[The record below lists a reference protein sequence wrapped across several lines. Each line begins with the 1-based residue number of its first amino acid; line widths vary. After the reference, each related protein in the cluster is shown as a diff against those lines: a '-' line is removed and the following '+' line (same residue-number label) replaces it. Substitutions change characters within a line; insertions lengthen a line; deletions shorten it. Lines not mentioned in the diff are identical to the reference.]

1 MATEAVIIQEPV
13 SMVEKMATEAVII
26 QEPIAMVEKMATEA
40 VIIAEPIS
48 MVKTE
53 VESKHLALDV
63 GVETANVVAEGN
75 HGIPKGESF
84 LMSPEISKVANETCG
99 VLDHTPFKA
108 EKIPEDQEKMA
119 VRIEEEAGTRGIGK
133 GDAVDGSEELE
144 KQASMDSHDPTVESL
159 KDAKETVTE
168 ASSTGPV
175 NEVDDTKP
183 EKLPAE
189 AGKDGIILDSLGQTL
204 TETVAESKEIASMDE
219 KLEQVSSEE
228 IKCKNSVMKT
238 EELPPG
244 FGTENTT
251 EDYSSKDVDTA
262 VSGEIA
268 EGSASIED
276 TTSVKDNEERSDEN
290 ENTETVEVEISNK
303 NADDSSVG
311 QPVGK
316 EHEKPHE
323 FSGMQPKEQ
332 VYEAI
337 GASENKEEGSEDV
350 PKACQSKD
358 GTNPEHIFTETAATI
373 DLKSETSRTDEEN
386 VKEDLEDCTAE
397 TMNEKSEEENT
408 ATTMSIEE
416 VCKERETEAS
426 STVKENPETKEY
438 PIAVSNSS
446 ISDKTVKES
455 MEEGESR
462 PMKST
467 EEVSNSNIEEA
478 DSIEGTEK
486 PDNDPSPFNVKDW
499 KEEIIP
505 IEVKED
511 HVHSSLIELEESG
524 KDTEE
529 ETNVNEDEAEG
540 EKNEIHNVVTVEE
553 IGVTTEHEEIGVNRA
568 NIDVKS
574 TDSPVTCDKNVE
586 IPEPRKEDGM
596 QDEIPNAGN
605 EDHIELTNK
614 EIQFKEVPEDEVKE
628 HSTVPSEEYKAT
640 PIEERKITN
649 ETSEKDQDLYE
660 HLEEV
665 AVDEKVV
672 LDTTDK
678 EPPVVMEVL
687 DDMKRDE
694 ESTVPIPEG
703 TIIEAEN
710 VNLVCQSEEEIPESD
725 QQKNKPEK
733 EKPVCQLNVVSED
746 VNTTTSG
753 ETVETS
759 TNIEEATSIE
769 NSEERSEEE
778 GREDSPTDHL
788 QSEVNENTET
798 VKAEISNKNADDVHV
813 SDSSIEPVKNEHEF
827 SDVQHEERVHE
838 ATGASKEKE
847 EDSEDVSEA
856 YQSRD
861 GTNPE
866 QTFPE
871 AETTDLKPKTSEME
885 NENPKFIKEV
895 DLLESKN
902 FSESLEALENKQEEM
917 QQELEDCTADATENI
932 DEIHDSPK
940 LIVKEECTIIDDSLK
955 STEEGEK
962 EEIPEVKVC
971 EKVVTDNTVEN
982 AEKQIIQ
989 EEDNKDQ
996 TTLKEVCK
1004 GSETAASCTA
1014 KEEINLIEVEEEL
1027 VHSSSFELEE
1037 SEENTEKETSVI
1049 STADLDCTSHVAE
1062 TEETKIEEAETET
1075 DGKVERNEINNQ
1087 GTALESA
1094 DIDVKSADSYVASE
1108 KDMEI
1113 PREEDGMQD
1122 RIPNQGSENQ
1132 MEMPTEEIQL
1142 KEVLGDEM
1150 KEPSIMPLEEYNA
1163 ELIDETS
1170 EKEQALYK
1178 PLENVG
1184 DDVKV
1189 VQATDKE
1196 LGITKGLAEMRNDEE
1211 SVVSVSE
1218 TAETSTNI
1226 EEATSINDHEERSE
1240 GERREEPPTD
1250 HLQIEA
1256 NESYETVEVEVSN
1269 ETVDDLHVTDSFIG
1283 QPVDYE
1289 HEKQHEISD
1298 VQPVENEALEH
1309 KEEEILQ
1316 DLEDCSAEKPEPKD
1330 AVENVEDNLKQEE
1343 TNEVHEGPTLIVKE
1357 DCAITDDSLKSTEE
1371 DENEETPEVEV
1382 CEKLE
1387 LDNPV
1392 EIAEKQIL
1400 DEEDNK
1406 VQTTLMEEMMKE
1418 KDKEENTAATVSI
1431 TEASNSVIEEMDS
1444 IEETAKP
1451 NSDPNLFDIVKDS
1464 GEELTTI
1471 KVTEDHVGS
1480 SSFELEESKNDTEE
1494 ETPASCAAETE
1505 ETNIKGAEAEEEK
1518 NERNNVVAEERG
1530 LETTQLEGISVYSAE
1545 MNLKSPTE
1553 TDTEIPREIDAIQ
1566 DKAPNAGSEDQLEM
1580 NSEEIPSKEI
1590 SDGTSEKVR
1599 YLYEHSEILPSQ
1611 ATDEKLMQNEDSP
1624 QSDVPKA
1631 EPEDA
1636 GNESRH
1642 EVKEQ
1647 LVEEPNVEVT
1657 NVSTEEVHSEQ
1668 DNQTDASEAKTLH
1681 DEKSLDLEL
1690 KPEQN
1695 EDGKP
1700 LDEATDLGDTMGTC
1714 NDDEKVVKEE
1724 NFSKNL
1730 EETESLK
1737 EDSEIGKDQIPGVII
1752 VNDNAKV
1759 EDFNSVSN
1767 ECLDEAESKEQIVA
1781 ENLEVDEDS
1790 ANEGEASHIMKEL
1803 EETRQDEES
1812 RDPVNVHGEDR
1823 EAENET
1829 EEIILDSKQFQEESC
1844 TEAVTEVKVETSLNK
1859 TDENSKALNIS
1870 SVEMNPEIVESDA
1883 NQETEVENL
1892 QLEEI
1897 SSGFDPDVGTNDNDD
1912 AQKQNLNVET
1922 LDKDEAEVINR
1933 APDACHMPE
1942 VRIDEAEKGLIA
1954 ETADELNKDI
1964 ELGETKSEA
1973 SKTSN
1978 VDELGKIEDIGPP
1991 NTVLEVKPEEQIQT
2005 SIGTLLSEDEEI
2017 RIENPVEKIEEET
2030 QKESQEYSSE
2040 TKTTEEVCLSN
2051 EEQREL
2057 KAVSEEGTIADQDPQ
2072 NDEPDNQIQTA
2083 PSTLPYEESEHGT
2096 EHLSEEIKY
2105 EVQTKLDAATG
2116 DEVTGEQT
2124 TSPLL
2129 VSREKDE
2136 ENICTVEKTEEEKI
2150 NEADMIPDKIS
2161 EGFSVAETTTELCL
2175 EKEEL
2180 LELDDAEKED
2190 EKTKEEE
2197 TIKDEIEEDAK
2208 DAKTRSEIYSQ
2219 MERSVELEAVRE
2231 DETTAVETLAEKI
2244 SDAPVL
2250 NVTTALPSKEDECEN
2265 TIAAEMI
2272 GSEKTP
2278 DEDACL
2284 QKDQLLEDEALAV
2297 DDDASSQV
2305 ILTKKPD
2312 DPVDTLPTDHLNPT
2326 TSTLPSEVQGDEK
2339 KEIELEKEEESPKKI
2354 PEQTQEIEE
2363 ASDLNTEIHEKALK
2377 TELHDET
2384 EDVAIQE
2391 KLVKA
2396 TTEAGEIRL
2405 DEVSD
2410 EKVIVEAQE
2419 TSESRAVIEENVV
2432 LASFEEK
2439 TESESAPVVKDQSEE
2454 TLAESNKSQ
2463 DDETSIDVQ
2472 NQETEEQ
2479 MKEEPKDKLEDEHI
2493 INTEQNTN
2501 EIKAIILS
2509 QEVDKEVVKDE
2520 GSEGFKECVI
2530 EKESSTNEIHPVPNG
2545 DETINKVE
2553 DYSAVSTE
2561 CNQEAKS
2568 EEQIQAEKS
2577 EVEEN
2582 STYEKEGSP
2591 VMKELDEAEKGLIAV
2606 TAEELNRDHELGET
2620 ESEASKISNADELGK
2635 IDDIG
2640 PPNTVLE
2647 VKPEVQIQTS
2657 VCTLL
2662 SEDEEIR
2669 TENPVEKIEEDSQKD
2684 TKIEHEIQENSSE
2697 TKIVEDVCLSNEEQ
2711 RELKAVVSEETIA
2724 DQDPQND
2731 EAEERIQ
2738 TASSTLPSE
2747 ESEHGT
2753 IAISE
2758 EIKYGITKEEVQTK
2772 IEAATG
2778 DEVTGEQTTSP
2789 QLVSTQKDEENIC
2802 TVEKTEEEKV
2812 NEADMIPD
2820 KISEGFSVAETTTE
2834 LCLEKEELL
2843 ELDDSKKDDAEKEDE
2858 KTKEEETIKDEIEED
2873 SKDAKTIVE
2882 ICSQTERSVEL
2893 EVVGEDET
2901 TAVETL
2907 AEKISDAQVLNMTTA
2922 LPSKEDECE
2931 STITAEI
2938 IESEETPDEDASLQ
2952 KDRLQEDEA
2961 LPVDEASSKVI
2972 PTEKS
2977 DDLPDP
2983 VDTLPT
2989 DHLHPITS
2997 MLPTEV
3003 QGDERKEMELEEE
3016 ESPEKIPEHT
3026 ELIEEASDFNTE
3038 VHERAFKN
3046 ELHDETEDVVIQEK
3060 LVKARTEAEEII
3072 LDEVS
3077 AEKVIVEAQ
3086 KTSENEDLVEDKT
3099 IETPSQGSV
3108 AMTESTAVIEENV
3121 VLEGFEE
3128 ESKSESAPLAENQS
3142 EETFPES
3149 SKSQDDETSI
3159 EVQNQEAQEQIKEE
3173 LKEKLEDEHIII
3185 REQNTNET
3193 KAVIL
3198 SEEVDKEV
3206 EKAEGSEGIKE
3217 YVMEKE
3223 SSTNEVHP
3231 VPNGDEAIN
3240 EVEDFSAVST
3250 ECNQEAKSEEQ
3261 IQAENSEVEENS
3273 TNEKEGSPVMKEL
3286 DEGRQDKESGDSVN
3300 VHDEDREAEGKD
3312 EVIDDLKPG
3321 HDMSHSEAVTVERAE
3336 TSLNDTEVNEER
3348 VNTLN
3353 ISSVKMS
3360 LENSE
3365 SNASQEIEEVE
3376 KVQLE
3381 EISSNL
3387 APEVPTNNDDEV
3399 EANTR
3404 DADEFYMAKD
3414 KSAEAENSLSV
3425 EKVDQLNQYEFVET
3439 KSEASKKSLTTEL
3452 EANKVE
3458 ESEGALETSSDYTS
3472 PRVETILKDEDGS
3485 TNTFPEEKSV
3495 EELQSSTHTLLCE
3508 DEEIRTARSIEK
3520 IEEEIQNDVGIKH
3533 ESREES
3539 SCTKSVEEACLL
3551 NEEQIELKAVSEE
3564 ETTADKGLPNDEPEA
3579 VLESE
3584 PNTSRVIADE
3594 SEEHGATET
3603 SYSTSLSEEPMKDS
3617 YGEDELKEKLTE
3629 VETHEELKTSE
3640 IEIIENQI
3648 KDKTIEVTGEASVAK
3663 IETTAVIEE
3672 NVLLAGFEEKPRFES
3687 ALVVEDQSDETF
3699 PESSKSQDDETSIEV
3714 QNQETEEQI
3723 KEELK
3728 EKLEDEHIIN
3738 REQNKNETKAII
3750 LSEEVDKEV
3759 EKAKGSE
3766 AIEEYIM
3773 EKESSTNEIH
3783 PVPSGD
3789 EAINEVED
3797 FSPVSTEC
3805 IQEAKSEEQIQAE
3818 NSEVEEN
3825 STNEKEDEDK
3835 EAEEKDD
3842 VINDLKLSHDM
3853 SHSEAVTA
3861 ERAETSLNDIEVNDE
3876 PEAVLESET
3885 NTSQV
3890 IAEEAEEHGDNE
3902 EKKIKEAE
3910 SFEDEKIPQSECT
3923 REIQGAS
3930 ENRATEVH
3938 ILPGEKSAD
3947 NLHATASTLP
3957 SEVKENETT
3966 ETESKEDKSP
3976 KKIMEQTGEIK
3987 EASNL
3992 NNETCEKP
4000 FGLLSETDDAA
4011 NDIASDEKTEGNEIT
4026 ATEDSKE
4033 EVMEDKE
4040 VIETSYSTSH
4050 SEEQQKDGYG
4060 EDGLKDKMVEDETH
4074 EELKTSEIE
4083 ILENQTKDKTIEDPG
4098 QSSVAKIETTAV
4110 TEEELKDKLE
4120 DEDSINREENM
4131 NEVTKAVILS
4141 EEVDKEV
4148 EKADGS
4154 DDIKENFMEKES
4166 STNEIHPVSNGDE
4179 ATTEVEDYVA
4189 ISTESIQEVESEE
4202 QIQAENSEVEENSTN
4217 DKEGSYIP
4225 KELDERKQ
4233 DEKSVDPVNVHSED
4247 REAEEKVEIL
4257 DDLKLGHGESH
4268 SEAVTEERAETSLN
4282 VTEVNKELVNT
4293 PNISSVK
4300 MSLENIGIDAN
4311 QETEEAEKVRL
4322 EEVSSDLAHEVPT
4335 NNNDEVEIIKRDP
4348 DEFYTAKD
4356 QNAEAEDDLTVQKVD
4371 RLNQD
4376 HELIEKKTEAELEA
4390 NEVEESEAVPETLS
4404 DHASQRVETSTD
4416 IFPEEKSAEQLQ
4428 SSTCT
4433 LFSEDEDSKTARPI
4447 EKIEEEMQNDA
4458 GIKHKIGE
4466 DSLETKKIEEVL
4478 HQEDEALA
4486 EDNINN
4492 ASAPNILSEKPEEQ
4506 IQNPAVTLPSEE
4518 HKHDTIK
4525 EVDKTGEMKNGE
4537 EAVEEKSTAK
4547 DETRELEETLEG
4559 ETNTCQVIPEES
4571 EEHGTVTEE
4580 KKRQEAE
4587 SFEDEKSTQPE
4598 CTRELQDALEDGAAA
4613 VHILPGETS
4622 AVNLHPAAST
4632 LPSEVRGNETKETE
4646 LQEDES
4652 PEKIQEQTR
4661 EIEEVSNFNIE
4672 TCERAFD
4679 NELLTETEDAANE
4692 KKIVITNE
4700 IEVLKEEVM
4709 EDKEVTET
4717 SYSTSHLEEMIKD
4730 GSGEDELKD
4739 KLIQDNKLIVEETK
4753 TSENEIVENQ
4763 MEDDHAS
4770 ISRIETTAVTE
4781 ENVEPAPPGFEE
4793 KPESDLEPV
4802 AEDQSKETLK
4812 NQDDK
4817 TRTDVQNRETEEQIK
4832 EEMIDKVEAESSIN
4846 GEQNKNEVT
4855 KAVIL
4860 SEEVDGSEDIK
4871 ERVIDEES
4879 STNELHPVSKGDE
4892 TTTEVEDY
4900 SAVSIESIEAAESEE
4915 QIQAGNS
4922 EDEENSTNNKE
4933 GSHITKELDDRR
4945 QYEESGD
4952 PVNVHGE
4959 DREAEEK
4966 VETADDLKLNHDM
4979 SHSESVAEERA
4990 ETRLNDTE
4998 VNEKLENTSNISS
5011 VKMSSETIESDIN
5024 QETKEVENVQL
5035 EEVSS
5040 DFAPEVPT
5048 NDNKEAE
5055 VTERDPDAFCMS
5067 KDQIAEAE
5075 NGPTAELEADKVE
5088 IEGVSEL
5095 LSDKVA
5101 PRVETILKVDSTST
5115 NTFLEEKPEEQLQ
5128 SSACT
5133 LPSIPNE
5140 EQRELKAVSEEEIIA
5155 DKVLPNDE
5163 PEEQIQTT
5171 SLTFPSVER
5180 EHGAGAII
5188 EEIEYGK
5195 TKEEVPI
5202 NLDVVTDDEITG
5214 KQTHETNKPEE
5225 VSSSP
5230 LVSVEKEANVS
5241 SVDQREE
5248 EKLNDAE
5255 IPETCLENEAIKELD
5270 DAKKDTQAPQMEESN
5285 EQFFTSELPVENLK
5299 HRTEA
5304 NDEEKAKEVEMLEK
5318 EGPRE
5323 PEAVIDQD
5331 SVVAQASITEE
5342 SQKIETISTVEMLE
5356 EDKRKE
5362 AVQVEEENCE
5372 DSSAG
5377 ETKEINEFHL
5387 VTKEETTSYLAFS
5400 EEQLHIISASAITSQ
5415 ESEHET
5421 KEKEDEKT
5429 SEGGI
5434 IKYEIEEDASD
5445 AKATVEVCSQKGS
5458 SVEFEAVAEDEM
5470 AAADEA
5476 EKTESKKI
5484 EEAEFLRDDSGED
5497 ATLQKELLQGGEALV
5512 VENNASSQTI
5522 PKEKPEEQIPNLVVT
5537 LPSEEHKHD
5546 TISEVDKTEEE
5557 KIKEEEIKNGDSDG
5571 VKTVEEVIPEK
5582 DQTKEA
5588 VAVLEEHES
5597 LEKIQEQTG
5606 DAAASLDIN
5615 MEKNEKALNSELLG
5629 ETEDAAIKEKLGK
5642 AIDGSGGEAY
5652 KYEKINEGTE
5662 IILNEVSQEEVTSHS
5677 TFQSE
5682 EPIRDGEDALKD
5694 ELIEDKTYEE
5704 LIVEAH
5710 ETSENK
5716 ITEKQIK
5723 DEIVKNPGQDS
5734 VVRVESATVTEDHIE
5749 NMGITSSVVE
5759 EYVLID
5765 LQERVVECSQNAEV
5779 RDVKETYPEVVE
5791 HGVEKTVDKSVE
5803 DSTKISS
5810 SEGVESLK
5818 ETEDEKMSEVKI
5830 IKEETEEDASDTRT
5844 AVEICS
5850 QVDTS
5855 IKLEAVTE
5863 NEMTSGQT
5871 LTAKKSEEQMQNP
5884 TSAPHSKEEQ
5894 CIRASVAEEIES
5906 EKMEEVEFL
5915 QDENK
5920 EDATFQKEQLQGD
5933 EALAVENNASSQT
5946 IPTEKSKEQI
5956 PNPVVTLSS
5965 EEHEHETVNEV
5976 EKPEEENMKKEEM
5989 KNRDFDGGETVE
6001 ELSTEKD
6008 ETKGAV
6014 HLSEAEINHLHITA
6028 SAWPSDVQ
6036 GDETNKT
6043 ESKENESLKKIP
6055 EQTGETEEAL
6065 NFTPEI
6071 HEKAS
6076 DNETEDAAIKENIVK
6091 VSDGFAQTNEG
6102 NEIILNEVSKEEI
6115 VSYSTPHSEELTK
6128 DDSQEDAVKD
6138 ERIKDK
6144 TYEELIV
6151 EAGKTSENKMNE
6163 KQIECGVVEEQGQA
6177 SEVRMETTTESSS
6190 DLSMAEG
6197 NQKLEYIQQTG
6208 ETTKT
6213 ASDMQIPRELD
6224 HIDNTGITSL
6234 VAKEH
6239 VPVDLQDK
6247 VAGPSQKA
6255 EVRDVKEI
6263 YPGGLQCGGEITADC
6278 SGEEVTKE
6286 SISTQDLIKI
6296 SSDNVKISAKEA
6308 SQVSLDMTE
6317 GDAKDE
6323 TNVSRTLQAEKSE
6336 KQSLAPVDAVEEL
6349 KEVET
6354 RDKSTFDTKTGGEI
6368 CLEKEENKQPKA
6380 VVVQETIVTQ
6390 APQTKPSVETQK
6402 DDENNNIGK
6411 ETVAEDETVKD
6422 DINQASIVREEIPGK
6437 EDTTESKKT
6446 TDSTGK
6452 QQFPTQQQDE
6462 AFETSDKAVVGDLEP
6477 GTAQEK
6483 CSEAGVASQKDNSGA
6498 EKPEEPESADLAN
6511 LSLFDLLQRSTRETV
6526 QGAKDVIEEREVKV
6540 SNEEPPEE
6548 EAKTD
6553 EEDGGDENSK
6563 TEAGIK
6569 PHKKS
6574 HNILSGMGSKVKHS
6588 ISKMKKAITGKSS
6601 HSKEP
6606 KPVSPKESKK

>member
-75 HGIPKGESF
+75 HGIAKGESF
-84 LMSPEISKVANETCG
+84 LMSPEISKVANETYG

-108 EKIPEDQEKMA
+108 EKKPEDQEKMA
-119 VRIEEEAGTRGIGK
+119 VQIEEEAGTRGIKK
-133 GDAVDGSEELE
+133 GDAVDGGEELE
-144 KQASMDSHDPTVESL
+144 KQASMYSHDPTVESL

-168 ASSTGPV
+168 ASSTDRK
-175 NEVDDTKP
+175 NEVDDTRP

-189 AGKDGIILDSLGQTL
+189 AAKDGIILDSLG
-204 TETVAESKEIASMDE
+204 
-219 KLEQVSSEE
+219 
-228 IKCKNSVMKT
+228 
-238 EELPPG
+238 
-244 FGTENTT
+244 
-251 EDYSSKDVDTA
+251 
-262 VSGEIA
+262 
-268 EGSASIED
+268 EGSASIE
-276 TTSVKDNEERSDEN
+276 
-290 ENTETVEVEISNK
+290 
-303 NADDSSVG
+303 
-311 QPVGK
+311 
-316 EHEKPHE
+316 
-323 FSGMQPKEQ
+323 
-332 VYEAI
+332 
-337 GASENKEEGSEDV
+337 
-350 PKACQSKD
+350 
-358 GTNPEHIFTETAATI
+358 
-373 DLKSETSRTDEEN
+373 
-386 VKEDLEDCTAE
+386 
-397 TMNEKSEEENT
+397 
-408 ATTMSIEE
+408 EE
-416 VCKERETEAS
+416 VCKEHETEAS
-426 STVKENPETKEY
+426 GTVKENPETKEY
-438 PIAVSNSS
+438 PIAISNSS

-467 EEVSNSNIEEA
+467 EEVSNSNIEEV
-478 DSIEGTEK
+478 DSIEETEK
-486 PDNDPSPFNVKDW
+486 PDNDPSPFNVKDS

-540 EKNEIHNVVTVEE
+540 EKNEMHNAVTVEE

-586 IPEPRKEDGM
+586 IPEPQKEDGM
-596 QDEIPNAGN
+596 QDEIPNAGS

-640 PIEERKITN
+640 TIEERKITD

-665 AVDEKVV
+665 VLDEKVV
-672 LDTTDK
+672 QDTTDK

-694 ESTVPIPEG
+694 ESTVPMPEG

-710 VNLVCQSEEEIPESD
+710 VNLVCQSEEEKLKEEIPESD
-725 QQKNKPEK
+725 QQNEPEK

-746 VNTTTSG
+746 VNTTTTG

-769 NSEERSEEE
+769 NREEISEEE

-788 QSEVNENTET
+788 QIEVNENTET

-813 SDSSIEPVKNEHEF
+813 ADSSIEPVKNEHEF
-827 SDVQHEERVHE
+827 SDVQPEERVHE

-847 EDSEDVSEA
+847 EDSEDVSKA

-866 QTFPE
+866 QIFSE

-885 NENPKFIKEV
+885 NENPKFVKEV
-895 DLLESKN
+895 DLLESQN
-902 FSESLEALENKQEEM
+902 FSESLEALENKQEGM

-940 LIVKEECTIIDDSLK
+940 LIVKEECAIIDDSLK

-971 EKVVTDNTVEN
+971 EKLETDNTVEN

-1014 KEEINLIEVEEEL
+1014 KEEINLIEVKEEL

-1075 DGKVERNEINNQ
+1075 DGKEERNEINNE
-1087 GTALESA
+1087 GIALESA
-1094 DIDVKSADSYVASE
+1094 DIDVKSADSHVTSE
-1108 KDMEI
+1108 KDMAI

-1142 KEVLGDEM
+1142 KEVVGDEM
-1150 KEPSIMPLEEYNA
+1150 KEPSIMPLEEYDA

-1170 EKEQALYK
+1170 EKEEALCK

-1196 LGITKGLAEMRNDEE
+1196 LGITKGLAEMRKDEE

-1240 GERREEPPTD
+1240 GERREESPTD

-1269 ETVDDLHVTDSFIG
+1269 ETVDDFHVTDSFIE
-1283 QPVDYE
+1283 QPVDKE
-1289 HEKQHEISD
+1289 HEISD

-1316 DLEDCSAEKPEPKD
+1316 ELEDCSAEKPEPKD

-1343 TNEVHEGPTLIVKE
+1343 TNEVHEGATLVVKE

-1387 LDNPV
+1387 LDNTV

-1400 DEEDNK
+1400 DEEENRG
-1406 VQTTLMEEMMKE
+1406 QTTLMEEMMKE
-1418 KDKEENTAATVSI
+1418 KDKEENTAAMVSI

-1451 NSDPNLFDIVKDS
+1451 NSDPNLFDTVKDS

-1518 NERNNVVAEERG
+1518 NERNNVVAEVRG

-1545 MNLKSPTE
+1545 MNVKSPTE

-1590 SDGTSEKVR
+1590 SDGTSEKDR
-1599 YLYEHSEILPSQ
+1599 YLYEHSEILSSQ

-1631 EPEDA
+1631 EPED
-1636 GNESRH
+1636 ESRH

-1690 KPEQN
+1690 KSEQN

-1724 NFSKNL
+1724 NLAKNL

-1790 ANEGEASHIMKEL
+1790 ANDGEASHIMKEL

-1812 RDPVNVHGEDR
+1812 RDPVNVHSEDR

-1897 SSGFDPDVGTNDNDD
+1897 SSGLDPDVGTNDNDD

-1933 APDACHMPE
+1933 APVACHMPE

-1954 ETADELNKDI
+1954 ETSDELNKDI

-1978 VDELGKIEDIGPP
+1978 ADELGKIEDIGPP

-2030 QKESQEYSSE
+2030 QKESQEDSSE

-2096 EHLSEEIKY
+2096 GAISEEIKY

-2250 NVTTALPSKEDECEN
+2250 NVTTSLPSKEDECEN

-2305 ILTKKPD
+2305 ILTKIPD

-2326 TSTLPSEVQGDEK
+2326 TSTLPSKVQGDEK
-2339 KEIELEKEEESPKKI
+2339 KEIELEKEEERPEKI

-2439 TESESAPVVKDQSEE
+2439 TESESAPMVKDQSEE

-2479 MKEEPKDKLEDEHI
+2479 MKEEPEDKLEDEHI

-2509 QEVDKEVVKDE
+2509 EEVDKEVVKAE
-2520 GSEGFKECVI
+2520 GSEGFKEFVI

-2606 TAEELNRDHELGET
+2606 TVEELNRDHELGET

-2724 DQDPQND
+2724 DQDLPND
-2731 EAEERIQ
+2731 EPEERIQ
-2738 TASSTLPSE
+2738 TASLTFPSE

-2772 IEAATG
+2772 IDAATG

-2802 TVEKTEEEKV
+2802 TVKKTEEEKV

-2858 KTKEEETIKDEIEED
+2858 KTKEELTIKDEIEED
-2873 SKDAKTIVE
+2873 SKDAKPIVE
-2882 ICSQTERSVEL
+2882 ICSQTERSVKL

-2952 KDRLQEDEA
+2952 KDRVQEDEA

-3026 ELIEEASDFNTE
+3026 QLIEEASDFNTE
-3038 VHERAFKN
+3038 VHEKAFKN

-3086 KTSENEDLVEDKT
+3086 KTSENEDLVEYKT

-3108 AMTESTAVIEENV
+3108 AMIESTAVIEENV

-3128 ESKSESAPLAENQS
+3128 ESKSESAPLAEDQS

-3159 EVQNQEAQEQIKEE
+3159 EVENQEAQEQIKEE
-3173 LKEKLEDEHIII
+3173 LKETLEDEHIII

-3198 SEEVDKEV
+3198 SEEVDKGV

-3261 IQAENSEVEENS
+3261 IQAENTEVEENS

-3321 HDMSHSEAVTVERAE
+3321 HDMSHSETVTVERAE

-3353 ISSVKMS
+3353 IRSVKMS

-3458 ESEGALETSSDYTS
+3458 ESEGAPETSSDYTS

-3495 EELQSSTHTLLCE
+3495 EELQSSTHTFLCE

-3564 ETTADKGLPNDEPEA
+3564 ETTADKGLSNDEPEA

-3603 SYSTSLSEEPMKDS
+3603 SYSTSLSEEPMKYS

-3629 VETHEELKTSE
+3629 DETHEELKTSE

-3687 ALVVEDQSDETF
+3687 ALAVEDQSEETF

-3723 KEELK
+3723 KEEL
-3728 EKLEDEHIIN
+3728 EDEHIIN

-3750 LSEEVDKEV
+3750 LSEEVNKEV

-3805 IQEAKSEEQIQAE
+3805 IQEAKSKEQIQAE

-3825 STNEKEDEDK
+3825 STNEKEGEDR
-3835 EAEEKDD
+3835 EAEEKDE

-3966 ETESKEDKSP
+3966 ETESREDESP

-4011 NDIASDEKTEGNEIT
+4011 NDIASDEKTEEGNEIT
-4026 ATEDSKE
+4026 AKKDSKE

-4050 SEEQQKDGYG
+4050 SEEPQKDGYG
-4060 EDGLKDKMVEDETH
+4060 EDGLKDKMVEDKTH
-4074 EELKTSEIE
+4074 EEPKTSEIE

-4154 DDIKENFMEKES
+4154 DDIKENIMEKES
-4166 STNEIHPVSNGDE
+4166 SSNEIHPVSNGDE

-4217 DKEGSYIP
+4217 DKEGSHFP

-4268 SEAVTEERAETSLN
+4268 SEAVTE
-4282 VTEVNKELVNT
+4282 VNKELVNT
-4293 PNISSVK
+4293 PNISSAK
-4300 MSLENIGIDAN
+4300 MSLETIGIDAN

-4322 EEVSSDLAHEVPT
+4322 EEVSSDLEHEVPT

-4376 HELIEKKTEAELEA
+4376 HELIETKTEAELEA
-4390 NEVEESEAVPETLS
+4390 NEVEETEAVPETLS
-4404 DHASQRVETSTD
+4404 DHASQRVETILKDDDSSTD

-4447 EKIEEEMQNDA
+4447 EKIEEEIQNDA

-4466 DSLETKKIEEVL
+4466 DSLDTKIIEEVL

-4525 EVDKTGEMKNGE
+4525 EVDKTGEMENGDSHGE
-4537 EAVEEKSTAK
+4537 ESVEEKSTAK

-4672 TCERAFD
+4672 TWGRAFD

-4700 IEVLKEEVM
+4700 IEVLKAEVM

-4763 MEDDHAS
+4763 IEDDHAS
-4770 ISRIETTAVTE
+4770 ISRIETIAVTE

-4832 EEMIDKVEAESSIN
+4832 EEMIDKVEAEGSIN

-4933 GSHITKELDDRR
+4933 GSHITKELDERR

-4990 ETRLNDTE
+4990 ETRFNDTE
-4998 VNEKLENTSNISS
+4998 VNEKLDNTSNISS

-5024 QETKEVENVQL
+5024 QETTEIENVQL

-5048 NDNKEAE
+5048 NNNEEAE

-5088 IEGVSEL
+5088 IEGASEL
-5095 LSDKVA
+5095 SSDNVA

-5128 SSACT
+5128 SSACI

-5202 NLDVVTDDEITG
+5202 NLDVVTGDEITG

-5225 VSSSP
+5225 VTSSP
-5230 LVSVEKEANVS
+5230 LVSMEKEANVS

-5248 EKLNDAE
+5248 EKLSDAE

-5270 DAKKDTQAPQMEESN
+5270 DTKKDTQAPQMEESD
-5285 EQFFTSELPVENLK
+5285 EQFFTSDLPVENLK

-5318 EGPRE
+5318 ERPRE

-5342 SQKIETISTVEMLE
+5342 SHKIETISIVEMLE
-5356 EDKRKE
+5356 EEKRKE

-5377 ETKEINEFHL
+5377 ETKELNEFHL
-5387 VTKEETTSYLAFS
+5387 VTKEETTYLAFS

-5445 AKATVEVCSQKGS
+5445 AKATVEICSQKGS

-5537 LPSEEHKHD
+5537 LPSEEHKLD
-5546 TISEVDKTEEE
+5546 TISGVDKTEEE

-5606 DAAASLDIN
+5606 DVAASLDIN

-5652 KYEKINEGTE
+5652 QYEKINEGNK

-5682 EPIRDGEDALKD
+5682 ELIRDGEDALKD

-5704 LIVEAH
+5704 LIVEAQ

-5734 VVRVESATVTEDHIE
+5734 VVRVETTTVTEDHIE

-5894 CIRASVAEEIES
+5894 CVRASVAEEIES

-5915 QDENK
+5915 QDDNK
-5920 EDATFQKEQLQGD
+5920 EDATFQKELLQGD
-5933 EALAVENNASSQT
+5933 EALAVENNALLQT
-5946 IPTEKSKEQI
+5946 IPTEKSEEQI

-6008 ETKGAV
+6008 ETKGAA

-6028 SAWPSDVQ
+6028 SALPSDVQ
-6036 GDETNKT
+6036 EDETNKT

-6065 NFTPEI
+6065 TFTPEI

-6102 NEIILNEVSKEEI
+6102 NEIILNEVSKEET

-6138 ERIKDK
+6138 ERIEDK

-6163 KQIECGVVEEQGQA
+6163 KQIECEVVEEQGQA
-6177 SEVRMETTTESSS
+6177 SEVRIETTTESSS

-6213 ASDMQIPRELD
+6213 ASDMQIPQELD

-6263 YPGGLQCGGEITADC
+6263 YPGGLECGGEITADC

-6296 SSDNVKISAKEA
+6296 SSDNVKSSAKEA

-6368 CLEKEENKQPKA
+6368 YLEKEENKQPKA

-6390 APQTKPSVETQK
+6390 APQTKDPVSHFEDEHAGDETNETFKIPTYEIQNEKPFVETQK
-6402 DDENNNIGK
+6402 DDENNNIWK

-6422 DINQASIVREEIPGK
+6422 DINEASIVREEIPGK

-6446 TDSTGK
+6446 TNSTGK

-6483 CSEAGVASQKDNSGA
+6483 CSEAGVDSQKDNSGA
-6498 EKPEEPESADLAN
+6498 EKPEESESADLAK

-6526 QGAKDVIEEREVKV
+6526 QGTKDVIEEREVKV

-6563 TEAGIK
+6563 TESSIK

-6606 KPVSPKESKK
+6606 KPISPKESKK